1 MQYYREGG
9 LFYKRLGFVPP
20 ATESTLNPHITAVCV
35 RYEQYGVSSASQSF
49 FLSLFFFF
57 FFFLKRLCSVALQR
71 LMYEAIARSNHFL
84 SASNAGGEFMGK
96 GAAEKNIVGSL
107 GLLKMNASL
116 PE

>member
-1 MQYYREGG
+1 MS
-9 LFYKRLGFVPP
+9 
-20 ATESTLNPHITAVCV
+20 STVFQV
-35 RYEQYGVSSASQSF
+35 RASPSF
-49 FLSLFFFF
+49 FLSFFFCFFF